1 MCGQSVPAGAAKHR
15 PRPHGG
21 EPAPSGAGDNWP
33 VAGGECGAQSADGSG
48 TGLEDGVAEADLR
61 DAGDA
66 DDFAARRAARATT
79 GRPQTGSLVLAGD
92 VLGVAG
98 QDPRIMLHTA
108 RPGTEDAGPPG
119 PPGPPGRQ
127 RATAAGRVTARGR
140 NGNHGAVEEQR
151 AQGPGRQDNAVIR
164 QNGGGHR
171 RRRTAPGQRQEEMT
185 GPSGT
190 ASSTT
195 ALTVTIL
202 SQSKAYLSNTARL
215 VIARLRPLLTR

>member
-1 MCGQSVPAGAAKHR
+1 M
-15 PRPHGG
+15 
-21 EPAPSGAGDNWP
+21 
-33 VAGGECGAQSADGSG
+33 
-48 TGLEDGVAEADLR
+48 
-61 DAGDA
+61 
-66 DDFAARRAARATT
+66 
-79 GRPQTGSLVLAGD
+79 
-92 VLGVAG
+92 
-98 QDPRIMLHTA
+98 MLHTA

-119 PPGPPGRQ
+119 PPGRQ
-127 RATAAGRVTARGR
+127 RATASGRMTAHGR
-140 NGNHGAVEEQR
+140 NGNHGAVEERR
-151 AQGPGRQDNAVIR
+151 AQGLGWQDHAVVR
-164 QNGGGHR
+164 QNGSGHR